1 MKRITNA
8 SNEQYGEKIEQRSEP
23 QFIFTSKGRALCAS
37 GIADKISSK
46 GLNQDTF
53 IESIKSKLNE
63 LKANG
68 QENPIVVGSIPFDT
82 TEETELFVP
91 KVSHFSDTL
100 TTNTTT
106 SHGTTQLTSLSQVTD
121 ESHFKGAVNKAL
133 LLSKHTHL
141 DKVVLSRAIDVQT
154 TMAISATD
162 MAATLYQQNP
172 NAFVFS
178 IPQSDGTTLIGAS
191 PELLIKKQDSC
202 VTSNPLAGSRKRT
215 NVATENKKNSDELWL
230 CAKDRYEHKLV
241 ADAVFKHLN
250 PFCEILNTPSAPS
263 IIETPTMLHLST
275 EIQGTLASKNTS
287 VLELAYALHPTPAIC
302 GTPPAL
308 AKATIQYLEGYDRAK
323 FCGAV
328 GWMDA
333 EGNGEWVVTIRC
345 GVIKQNSIRLYAGA
359 GIVHGSDPIAEFDET
374 EAKLNTM
381 LKALGLL
388 SSTLKQQHSIPLS
401 ALQNKTNQAKRA
413 GVII

>member
-1 MKRITNA
+1 MKRFTDA
-8 SNEQYGEKIEQRSEP
+8 SNELDGSTTKQGSEP
-23 QFIFTSKGRALCAS
+23 LFIFTSKGRSLKAS
-37 GIADKISSK
+37 GILCTISNES
-46 GLNQDTF
+46 LNQDSF
-53 IESIKSKLNE
+53 IETIKSRLNE
-63 LKANG
+63 FKANG
-68 QENPIVVGSIPFDT
+68 QKNPIVIGSIPFDSN
-82 TEETELFVP
+82 EETEFFIP
-91 KVSHFSDTL
+91 KSSEFSSTL
-100 TTNTTT
+100 TMNAATSNNTA
-106 SHGTTQLTSLSQVTD
+106 QLTSLAQVTD
-121 ESHFKGAVNKAL
+121 ESHFKEAVNKAL
-133 LLSKHTHL
+133 LFSEHTHL

-154 TMAISATD
+154 TAVINATD
-162 MAATLYQQNP
+162 MATTLYQQNP

-178 IPQSDGTTLIGAS
+178 IPQSDGTILIGAS
-191 PELLIKKQDSC
+191 PELLVKKQNNQ

-215 NVATENKKNSDELWL
+215 NSLVENKQNSNELWH
-230 CAKDRYEHKLV
+230 CEKDRYEHKLV

-250 PFCEILNTPSAPS
+250 PFCQTLNTPVAPS

-275 EIQGTLASKNTS
+275 EIDGTLASNNTS
-287 VLELAYALHPTPAIC
+287 VLDLVYALHPTPAVC

-359 GIVHGSDPIAEFDET
+359 GIVSGSDPLAEFAET

-381 LKALGLL
+381 LKALGL
-388 SSTLKQQHSIPLS
+388 TAMQKQQHPTPLN
-401 ALQNKTNQAKRA
+401 ALQIQAKQVDA
-413 GVII
+413 II